1 MLQEPT
7 NEELTVPLIN
17 IRDAWG
23 STRHDEYTAWCNM
36 YLKDLDKSEDCI
48 YIRLTRDF
56 GWSSAQ
62 KLIRSE
68 YKDPLRLAQ
77 KETLELIGREKLGC
91 KERLHY
97 CNTKITILRKSILLY
112 YF

>member
-17 IRDAWG
+17 IRDVWG

-48 YIRLTRDF
+48 YKIDTRL
-56 GWSSAQ
+56 W
-62 KLIRSE
+62 LIQRPE
-68 YKDPLRLAQ
+68 ID
-77 KETLELIGREKLGC
+77 
-91 KERLHY
+91 
-97 CNTKITILRKSILLY
+97 
-112 YF
+112 